1 MESRLRRLRL
11 PRGLPKRR
19 GLLSVAASNPTEGEA
34 QASQSTGTNA
44 PKPDAVVT
52 YMEHSN
58 SCFDDCIVKP
68 LRAAFAEIRAVR
80 NHVVMSEDMQ
90 TNHGDIVEKVRK
102 IDDEVW
108 KILNSSKQVG
118 RRFRNQVLKVKKKHA
133 PVVRSCTKTKS
144 VARQEAG
151 KVKVAS
157 LASWRQE
164 CARARAALKQEG
176 YKGSMKV
183 KKGEAVHKKI
193 VELRQ
198 ARVAGGIALGIG
210 VHAQGAAP
218 ANLSSSG

>member
-1 MESRLRRLRL
+1 MESRRRRLRL

-19 GLLSVAASNPTEGEA
+19 GLLSAAASNPTEGEA

-108 KILNSSKQVG
+108 KNFEQQQTG
-118 RRFRNQVLKVKKKHA
+118 G
-133 PVVRSCTKTKS
+133 PPRSEPSAESEKETCS
-144 VARQEAG
+144 CG
-151 KVKVAS
+151 S
-157 LASWRQE
+157 L
-164 CARARAALKQEG
+164 
-176 YKGSMKV
+176 
-183 KKGEAVHKKI
+183 VH
-193 VELRQ
+193 
-198 ARVAGGIALGIG
+198 
-210 VHAQGAAP
+210 
-218 ANLSSSG
+218 